1 MENIE
6 ICVKNNGKVVWFIL
20 PTSEEDIRFVMDF
33 SEEQERILI
42 CDYNAPFVIN
52 ETDDIQK
59 LNNIAMNYDMYS
71 SHPAVDYL
79 VDLVKDG
86 CFSNIESAFEEIE
99 SIVVHYNCNSMI
111 DIAYIFIE
119 ESGLLSDVPE
129 DVERYFNY
137 EAYASDLEIE
147 GYFYFTGNDIALQIC

>member
-59 LNNIAMNYDMYS
+59 LNNIAINYDMYS

-79 VDLVKDG
+79 VDFVKDG

-111 DIAYIFIE
+111 DIAYI
-119 ESGLLSDVPE
+119 
-129 DVERYFNY
+129 
-137 EAYASDLEIE
+137 
-147 GYFYFTGNDIALQIC
+147 